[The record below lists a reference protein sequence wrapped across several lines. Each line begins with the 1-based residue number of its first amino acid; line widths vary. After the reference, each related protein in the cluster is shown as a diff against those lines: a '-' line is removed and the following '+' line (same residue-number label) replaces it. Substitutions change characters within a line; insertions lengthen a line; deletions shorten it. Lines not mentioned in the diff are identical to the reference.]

1 LGVTRGAGA
10 AIGDMN
16 PSQRAESDGRRAEN
30 GDIGWTGS
38 RLGGFAEMFR
48 RGRRRGVVGAT
59 MDEEEGEVVTFMASV
74 VKLDTDA
81 GDAGIVSEA

>member
-1 LGVTRGAGA
+1 
-10 AIGDMN
+10 MK

-38 RLGGFAEMFR
+38 RLGGFAEEMFR
-48 RGRRRGVVGAT
+48 RSRRRGAVGAT
-59 MDEEEGEVVTFMASV
+59 MDEEEDEVVTFMASV